1 MTQNEGFLM
10 DDIQIRRLT
19 VMDSN
24 LARKLFLLMSE
35 VFAEE
40 CAPLGEHYL
49 RSLLSR
55 PDFWALAAFVDGDV
69 VGGLT
74 AHSLPMTRTESSEVL
89 IYDIAVRSDQQGKGI
104 GRQLISTLREAANVA
119 GIADVFVP
127 VDNDDLEALEF
138 YRALGGAP
146 ASVTIFT
153 FRRNETRPTA

>member
-1 MTQNEGFLM
+1 MTQNEGLLM
-10 DDIQIRRLT
+10 DEIQIRRLT

-24 LARKLFLLMSE
+24 LARELFLLMSE

-40 CAPLGEHYL
+40 CAPLGEDYL
-49 RSLLSR
+49 RSLLRR
-55 PDFWALAAFVDGDV
+55 PDFWALAAFVDSDV

-74 AHSLPMTRTESSEVL
+74 AHSLPMTRTESTELL

-104 GRQLISTLREAANVA
+104 GRQLISTLREASNVA

-146 ASVTIFT
+146 SPVTIFT
-153 FRRNETRPTA
+153 FNSPE

>member
-1 MTQNEGFLM
+1 M
-10 DDIQIRRLT
+10 DEIQVRRLT
-19 VMDSN
+19 VLDGD

-40 CAPLGEHYL
+40 CAPLGEDYL

-89 IYDIAVRSDQQGKGI
+89 IYDIAVRGDQRRKGI
-104 GRQLISTLREAANVA
+104 GRQLISTLREAANAA
-119 GIADVFVP
+119 GLADVFVP
-127 VDNDDLEALEF
+127 VDNDDVEALDF
-138 YRALGGAP
+138 YRALGGQP
-146 ASVTIFT
+146 SPVTIYT
-153 FRRNETRPTA
+153 FSSPE

>member
-1 MTQNEGFLM
+1 
-10 DDIQIRRLT
+10 
-19 VMDSN
+19 
-24 LARKLFLLMSE
+24 
-35 VFAEE
+35 
-40 CAPLGEHYL
+40 
-49 RSLLSR
+49 
-55 PDFWALAAFVDGDV
+55 VDGDV

>member
-1 MTQNEGFLM
+1 M
-10 DDIQIRRLT
+10 DEIQVRRLT
-19 VMDSN
+19 VLDGD

-40 CAPLGEHYL
+40 CAPLGEDYL

-89 IYDIAVRSDQQGKGI
+89 IYDIAVRGDQRRKGI
-104 GRQLISTLREAANVA
+104 GRQLISTLREAANAA

-127 VDNDDLEALEF
+127 VDNDDVEALDF
-138 YRALGGAP
+138 YRALGGQP
-146 ASVTIFT
+146 SPVTIYT
-153 FRRNETRPTA
+153 FSSPE